1 MDLKSTLLLTGGS
14 AGSFKLLNAVIRV
27 LPTPQPAQRKAWKW
41 RNVSTSLAHSC
52 LTGAGAVLWFVEA
65 PCTHI
70 STSPPGYFIH
80 DFLDMALNQPFKQS
94 WDLLLHHS
102 LVISC
107 FGLAVT
113 SRLYLGFAV
122 MSLLVEINSVFLHLR
137 QLLPSLAYSITSWLN
152 LGTFLLFRACTLGW
166 MSRWLARHSE
176 HIPRYVLMMGAA
188 GLSLIST
195 MNVAIMCRVCG
206 KSVPWLKSPLAVA
219 ASQVSER
226 ASLLEP
232 SVYTHLDITVDVP
245 AHDRTFF
252 IGNRSL

>member
-52 LTGAGAVLWFVEA
+52 LTGAGAVLCFYRHPQMMEDL
-65 PCTHI
+65 I
-70 STSPPGYFIH
+70 SFCSMHSHSLVAVSTGYFIH

-113 SRLYLGFAV
+113 SRLYLGFAAV
-122 MSLLVEINSVFLHLR
+122 SLLVEINSVFLHLR
-137 QLLPSLAYSITSWLN
+137 QLLILSGRRNKPGTELTAPQPSLAYSITSWLN
-152 LGTFLLFRACTLGW
+152 LGTFLVFRACTLGW

-195 MNVAIMCRVCG
+195 MNVAIFYKMF
-206 KSVPWLKSPLAVA
+206 KADILKNMRNTT
-219 ASQVSER
+219 EN
-226 ASLLEP
+226 
-232 SVYTHLDITVDVP
+232 H
-245 AHDRTFF
+245 
-252 IGNRSL
+252 